1 MAKDSKVGAK
11 GENGK
16 FKFKRE
22 KSHIFTIIDENKK
35 EVGSVRV
42 KPSSV
47 GWKPAG
53 ETQWYRLSIK
63 DFSNI
68 AVHQGFKGEAG

>member
-1 MAKDSKVGAK
+1 MAKDSNVGATSPK
-11 GENGK
+11 SK

-22 KSHIFTIIDENKK
+22 KSHVFTILDENKK

-53 ETQWYRLSIK
+53 ETQWYRLPIK
-63 DFSNI
+63 DFGNL
-68 AVHQGFKGEAG
+68 AVHQGFKGEAV